1 MNTKSNWDAGS
12 FFQTLTAHNKLAQQH
27 HFVFCHVSGLEG
39 LHDYLSK
46 MQTSH
51 NFVCVS
57 DIAPGYTEIENSPR
71 TRRVKTVYLAMRY
84 PVDNMQSRQAKMDI
98 MQELFRQFMSKLIL
112 EKTKLEENKIFLDN
126 RIAFME
132 VAEYFLSGCACC
144 YFEVAVDV
152 YTDLRLNE
160 EEWSTT
166 AQS

>member
-12 FFQTLTAHNKLAQQH
+12 FFQRLTTCNKLAQQH
-27 HFVFCHVSGLEG
+27 HFTFCHVSGLEG
-39 LHDYLSK
+39 LHEFLPK
-46 MQTSH
+46 MQTQQ

-71 TRRVKTVYLAMRY
+71 TRRIKTVYLAMRY
-84 PVDNMQSRQAKMDI
+84 PVENPEMRQSKMDI
-98 MQELFRQFMSKLIL
+98 MQELFRQFMSQLIL

-126 RIAFME
+126 RIAFTE
-132 VAEYFLSGCACC
+132 VHEYFLSGCACC
-144 YFEVAVDV
+144 YFEIAVDV

-160 EEWSTT
+160 EEWITT